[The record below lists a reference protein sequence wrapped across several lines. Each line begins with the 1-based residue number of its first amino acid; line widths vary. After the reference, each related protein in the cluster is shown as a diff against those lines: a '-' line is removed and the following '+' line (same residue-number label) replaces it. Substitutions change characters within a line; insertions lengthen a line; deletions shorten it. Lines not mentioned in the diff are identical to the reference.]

1 MKILAPL
8 GNESEV
14 AALVQAGADE
24 FFCGLFPTGWFER
37 WGRAGWPN
45 RRGPG
50 PANIEELDDLA
61 RLADSVH
68 SHRDSSPKQAPLPL
82 FVAMNQQFYSD
93 EQAEFLLEQ
102 AKTIA
107 ARGSADA
114 VIVTDPGFM
123 RLLGEELPQLPIFAS
138 TVSVALN
145 SESVLFLQEL
155 GCARIIVSRHLHLEE
170 LADLQAALPGVQLEV
185 FLLNDNCYFEEGFCS
200 TAHSLPGFG
209 VYCMTPWEFEVCRD
223 DHGGAPIEDPDE
235 KERWNFLIDEHLA
248 LQRSLSHQGYGAG
261 TTSLPLG
268 PCGLCAVPELI
279 EMGIHSGKIVGREA
293 GMYRKI
299 RSVQAVRYVRDSY
312 LETRDGRETRRRAL
326 ELRGDPQGCADGFF
340 CYYRSARERDLVTM
354 PSRAR
359 GPRPPRKK
367 DL

>member
-8 GNESEV
+8 SGESEV
-14 AALVQAGADE
+14 NALVEAGADE

-50 PANIEELDDLA
+50 PANIEELDELA

-68 SHRDSSPKQAPLPL
+68 RHRDNGPGQEHLPL

-93 EQAEFLLEQ
+93 AQAEFLLEQ
-102 AKTIA
+102 ARTIA

-123 RLLGEELPQLPIFAS
+123 RLLQEELPALPIFAS

-145 SESVLFLQEL
+145 SESVHFLQEL
-155 GCARIIVSRHLHLEE
+155 GCSRVIVSRHLHLEE
-170 LADLQAALPGVQLEV
+170 LAALQELLPGVDLEV
-185 FLLNDNCYFEEGFCS
+185 FLLNDNCYFEEGLCS
-200 TAHSLPGFG
+200 TAHALPGYG
-209 VYCMTPWEFEVCRD
+209 VYCMTPWEFEVSRD
-223 DHGGAPIEDPDE
+223 DRGGALLEDPAE
-235 KERWNFLIDEHLA
+235 KERWDFLIEEHLA

-293 GMYRKI
+293 GLYRKL

-312 LETRDGRETRRRAL
+312 VETRDGSETRRRAL

-340 CYYRSARERDLVTM
+340 CYYRSARERALVEM

-359 GPRPPRKK
+359 GPRAPRKR
-367 DL
+367 DR

>member
-8 GNESEV
+8 SDASEV
-14 AALVQAGADE
+14 AALSQAGADE

-37 WGRAGWPN
+37 WGRAAWPN

-61 RLADSVH
+61 RLADTVH
-68 SHRDSSPKQAPLPL
+68 SYKDKDAGDPLPL

-102 AKTIA
+102 ARTIA

-114 VIVTDPGFM
+114 LIVTDPGFM
-123 RLLGEELPQLPIFAS
+123 ALLGQELPELPLFAS
-138 TVSVALN
+138 TVAVALN
-145 SESVLFLQEL
+145 SESVLFLQDL
-155 GCARIIVSRHLHLEE
+155 GCTRVIVSRHLHLEE
-170 LADLQAALPGVQLEV
+170 LAALQAALPGVALEV
-185 FLLNDNCYFEEGFCS
+185 FLLNDNCYFEEGLCS
-200 TAHSLPGFG
+200 TAHALPGFG

-223 DHGGAPIEDPDE
+223 DHGGAPLEDPAE
-235 KERWNFLIDEHLA
+235 KERWDFLIDEHLA
-248 LQRSLSHQGYGAG
+248 LQRSLSHQGYGSGNA
-261 TTSLPLG
+261 SLPLG
-268 PCGLCAVPELI
+268 PCGLCAIPELI

-293 GMYRKI
+293 GLYRKL
-299 RSVQAVRYVRDSY
+299 RSVQAVRHVRDSY
-312 LETRDGRETRRRAL
+312 LNSRDGRDTRSKAI

-340 CYYRSARERDLVTM
+340 CYYRSARDRDLVMM

-359 GPRPPRKK
+359 GPRPPRRKER
-367 DL
+367 